1 MKLKRILYSI
11 GRYAVTAAAL
21 LSLFFAGDCFEPRLR
36 LIVKAF
42 SAFLFGWLML
52 AALYRIFEHNWV
64 KVAVFILLALFGM
77 YIYGDRFADAEH
89 KNDLQRII
97 ATAHSSL
104 FFLFPKRE
112 YNVAEFGVVQDG
124 YYIFN
129 VMAFFYFALVSAA
142 IWGRRVMN
150 QSSIFLTPE
159 GKRNIFWS
167 YSEGGMML
175 AQDIV
180 RNSAT
185 EQFVVVLSA
194 DKQRERSCFD
204 EIDRLYGIALYKNQ
218 DSDAYVAG
226 RRHFFLSDDI
236 EFNVRMA
243 FRLLNNLKTRTL
255 NYKVHLYVRTD
266 SAKYYGQFA
275 AVMKQCPKAELHI
288 FNEADLFARSFAAR
302 YPMLDCPD
310 ISINT
315 DSQTVSGTFNLLLLG
330 FGVEGQELLKKS
342 ILDSQF
348 VGSDFRTAIFDRSFE
363 QKHGDYPALYDE
375 CVREYHLSFNPVAG
389 ASHVGGKAFYA
400 WAEQNLHLHNRII
413 IALGNDSANIDAA
426 IALARI
432 LNKRFIFDT
441 RRRIFAFI
449 RDSERY
455 AFYSSDSQTL
465 FTPFGD
471 ISAIYTK
478 SVVINETMDSIALMV
493 NYIYNQSAEMVEAI
507 DQCEAERL
515 WERASLF
522 DKDSSRAVAQTIH
535 NATRIAGGDIAAL
548 PRERFENLAI
558 NEHLRWNAFHYLNG
572 VRSWAL
578 DDIPADSPNAK
589 LTTDVLQR
597 HGCLMPYEDLPLLSD
612 KVNPNRA
619 QPVDY
624 QEADRRIV
632 RHFPLFVSLLK
643 KHYQKLK

>member
-1 MKLKRILYSI
+1 MKLKRVLYSI
-11 GRYAVTAAAL
+11 GKYVLIAVIL

-42 SAFLFGWLML
+42 SSFLFGWLML
-52 AALYRIFEHNWV
+52 AALYRIFDNNWV

-77 YIYGDRFADAEH
+77 YMYGGKFADNEH

-112 YNVAEFGVVQDG
+112 YNVAEFGVVQDE

-150 QSSIFLTPE
+150 QSSIFLTPKR
-159 GKRNIFWS
+159 KRNVFWS
-167 YSEGGMML
+167 YSEGGMLL
-175 AQDIV
+175 AKDIV

-185 EQFVVVLSA
+185 EQFVVVLGS
-194 DKQRERSCFD
+194 DKQRERSYFD
-204 EIDRLYGIALYKNQ
+204 QIDKLYGIALYKNF
-218 DSDAYVAG
+218 DTDFYIDG
-226 RRHFFLSDDI
+226 RRHFFLTDDI

-243 FRLLNNLKTRTL
+243 FRLLNHLIINPS

-266 SAKYYGQFA
+266 SGKFYGQFA
-275 AVMKQCPKAELHI
+275 ALMKQCTKAELHI

-315 DSQTVSGTFNLLLLG
+315 DTQTVSGTFNLLLLG
-330 FGVEGQELLKKS
+330 FGVEGQELMKKS

-348 VGSDFRTAIFDRSFE
+348 IGSEFRTTVFDRSFE
-363 QKHGDYPALYDE
+363 QKHGDYPTLYDE

-389 ASHVGGKAFYA
+389 ATHVGGKGFYA
-400 WAEQNLHLHNRII
+400 WAEQNLHHHNRII
-413 IALGNDSANIDAA
+413 IALDKDSANIDVA
-426 IALARI
+426 IVLARI
-432 LNKRFIFDT
+432 LNKRQIFDT
-441 RRRIFAFI
+441 RSRIFAFI
-449 RDSERY
+449 RDSEKY
-455 AFYSSDSQTL
+455 AFYSSDSQVL
-465 FTPFGD
+465 FTPFGN
-471 ISAIYTK
+471 ISALYTK
-478 SVVINETMDSIALMV
+478 SVIINETMDRIALMV
-493 NYIYNQSAEMVEAI
+493 NYIYNQSSEIVDSI
-507 DQCEAERL
+507 DWDEAERL
-515 WERASLF
+515 WEQAALF

-535 NATRIAGGDIAAL
+535 NANRIAGGDIAAL
-548 PRERFENLAI
+548 PRDRFEILAI

-589 LTTDVLQR
+589 LSTDILHR
-597 HGCLMPYEDLPLLSD
+597 HGCLMRYEDLPFLSD
-612 KVNPNRA
+612 KVNPNRS
-619 QPVDY
+619 QPIDY

-632 RHFPLFVSLLK
+632 RHFPLFVALS
-643 KHYQKLK
+643 